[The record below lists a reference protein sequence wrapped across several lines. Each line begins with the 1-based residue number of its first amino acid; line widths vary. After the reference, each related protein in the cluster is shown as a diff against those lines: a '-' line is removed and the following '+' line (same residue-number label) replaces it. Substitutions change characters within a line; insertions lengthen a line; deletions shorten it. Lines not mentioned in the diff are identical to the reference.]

1 MFFKS
6 MNNQQLALI
15 MNFSIL
21 NVIQKINSTLKEV
34 HLVTNAFPKE

>member
-1 MFFKS
+1 
-6 MNNQQLALI
+6 MNDEQLALN

-34 HLVTNAFPKE
+34 HPLTDIFPKG